1 MARGPTARQRR
12 GRRTRKRI
20 LDAARRLFAL
30 GGEQGT
36 SLDDLL
42 READVGKGA
51 FYHHFASKQA
61 LLLELLAGLEAEY
74 EGELFAVAATEPEPT
89 ARLRA
94 ALERWLVLQESG
106 TWLNCRLL
114 ATLSAGGLRDDRVA
128 EAVRQTVQ
136 MLLEHWTVLIRE
148 ALPVWVA
155 ARKGRAPTVSQ
166 WVHNTLMGCLLAERS
181 GFEFADRRRVVEM
194 LADVLFSPGKG

>member
-1 MARGPTARQRR
+1 M
-12 GRRTRKRI
+12 
-20 LDAARRLFAL
+20 
-30 GGEQGT
+30 
-36 SLDDLL
+36 
-42 READVGKGA
+42 
-51 FYHHFASKQA
+51 
-61 LLLELLAGLEAEY
+61 LAGLEAEY
-74 EGELFAVAATEPEPT
+74 ERELFAVAATEPEPR

-114 ATLSAGGLRDDRVA
+114 ATLSAGGPRDDRVA

-136 MLLEHWTVLIRE
+136 ILLEHWTGLIRE

-155 ARKGRAPTVSQ
+155 ARKGRTPTVSQ

-181 GFEFADRRRVVEM
+181 GFELADRRRVVEM